1 MHTAE
6 QKHLLY
12 LKTPE
17 NILYHSFFD
26 VLLTFARAAH
36 ENRRR
41 IFLTWHASLRISGR
55 FLQKMAVFPKLD
67 FSDIFSIIRK

>member
-6 QKHLLY
+6 QKHLLD

-26 VLLTFARAAH
+26 VLLTFARAAR